1 MAHNEIATSPQREEQ
16 QSSPDSQ
23 VKLGRRQLLTTG
35 TVATAAALLPG
46 SGTAEATTPHY
57 SGCPRILSR
66 SRRQFFLIPTATPTS
81 ATYT

>member
-35 TVATAAALLPG
+35 SVATAAALLPS
-46 SGTAEATTPHY
+46 SGTAEETP
-57 SGCPRILSR
+57 PV
-66 SRRQFFLIPTATPTS
+66 TAGVHEYFPAAGVS
-81 ATYT
+81 FS